1 MEITNLTEY
10 LSKVKPLS
18 NQTSYNLVLYL
29 AANARGGMYRVIKH
43 EFLHP
48 NVLWEGS
55 PEIIKIIVKYGPID
69 KMIKDIQSYRVAVRK
84 TPIDKRRRFSLRTP
98 H

>member
-1 MEITNLTEY
+1 MDITNLTDY
-10 LSKVKPLS
+10 LSKVRPLR
-18 NQTSYNLVLYL
+18 NQQSYNLVLYL
-29 AANARGGMYRVIKH
+29 AANARGGAYRIVKH

-69 KMIKDIQSYRVAVRK
+69 RMIKDIKACIQGE
-84 TPIDKRRRFSLRTP
+84 
-98 H
+98 